1 MIYDEAVDTANIA
14 RLLQPFIQLDEMRL
28 AAILKYIDLLIKW
41 NARINLTAI
50 RAPEEIVQRH
60 FGESLF
66 AASHILAEKSVTT
79 AIDLGSGAGFP
90 GVPFALLAP
99 EVEITLIESSQKKST
114 FLKELTHLLGLKN
127 VKVFVGRAES
137 YSQTADLVTLR
148 AVEKFGE
155 ILPVALKLVSPG
167 GRLALLIGT
176 SQVDLAGSSLPEVQ
190 WQEPL
195 AIPSS
200 HSRVLLVGIKMVKV
214 E

>member
-1 MIYDEAVDTANIA
+1 MDTANIA

-28 AAILKYIDLLIKW
+28 AAISKYIDLLIKW

-60 FGESLF
+60 FGESFF
-66 AASHILAEKSVTT
+66 AASHILAEKSVKT

-90 GVPFALLAP
+90 GVPLALLATQ
-99 EVEITLIESSQKKST
+99 VEITLIESSQKKST
-114 FLKELTHLLGLKN
+114 FLKELIRLLGLKN
-127 VKVFVGRAES
+127 LKVFSGRAES
-137 YSQTADLVTLR
+137 YSQSADLVMLR
-148 AVEKFGE
+148 AVERFE
-155 ILPVALKLVSPG
+155 EVLPLALELVSPG

-176 SQVDLAGSSLPEVQ
+176 SQIDLAESLLPSVH
-190 WQEPL
+190 WKVPL

-200 HSRVLLVGIKMVKV
+200 HSRALLVGTKIAKV

>member
-1 MIYDEAVDTANIA
+1 LDTANIA

-28 AAILKYIDLLIKW
+28 AAISKYIDLLLKW

-50 RAPEEIVQRH
+50 RAPEDIVERH

-66 AASHILAEKSVTT
+66 AARHILAQRPIKT

-99 EVEITLIESSQKKST
+99 EVEVTLIESNQKKST
-114 FLKELTHLLGLKN
+114 FLKELIYLLGLRN
-127 VKVFVGRAES
+127 VKVFSGRAES
-137 YSQTADLVTLR
+137 YSQSADLVMLR
-148 AVEKFGE
+148 AVEKFDQV
-155 ILPVALKLVSPG
+155 LPLAFKLVSVG
-167 GRLALLIGT
+167 GRVALLIGNAQIDPT
-176 SQVDLAGSSLPEVQ
+176 KNLVREVL

-195 AIPSS
+195 AIPSG

>member
-1 MIYDEAVDTANIA
+1 
-14 RLLQPFIQLDEMRL
+14 MRL
-28 AAILKYIDLLIKW
+28 AAISKYIDLLLKW

-66 AASHILAEKSVTT
+66 AAQHILAQRLVKT

-99 EVEITLIESSQKKST
+99 EVEVTLIESSQKKST
-114 FLKELTHLLGLKN
+114 FLRELIYLLGLRN
-127 VKVFVGRAES
+127 VKVFSGRAES
-137 YSQTADLVTLR
+137 YSQSADLVMLR

-155 ILPVALKLVSPG
+155 VLPLALSLVSRN

-176 SQVDLAGSSLPEVQ
+176 SQVELAKSLLPGVK
-190 WQEPL
+190 WQEVL
-195 AIPSS
+195 AIPSG
-200 HSRVLLVGIKMVKV
+200 HSRVLLVGTKW
-214 E
+214 

>member
-1 MIYDEAVDTANIA
+1 VDTVRIA
-14 RLLQPFIQLDEMRL
+14 QLLQPFIQLDEMRL
-28 AAILKYIDLLIKW
+28 AAISKYIDLLIKW

-66 AASHILAEKSVTT
+66 AASHVLAEKPVKT

-99 EVEITLIESSQKKST
+99 EVEVTLIESNQKKWT
-114 FLKELTHLLGLKN
+114 FLKELIYVLGLRN
-127 VKVFVGRAES
+127 VKVFGGRAES
-137 YSQTADLVTLR
+137 YSQTADLVMLR

-155 ILPVALKLVSPG
+155 TVSLALKLVSPG

-176 SQVDLAGSSLPEVQ
+176 SQIDLAKSLLADAQ

-195 AIPSS
+195 AIPSG

>member
-1 MIYDEAVDTANIA
+1 MDTANIA
-14 RLLQPFIQLDEMRL
+14 RLLQPFIELDELRL
-28 AAILKYIDLLIKW
+28 AAISKYIDLLLKW

-50 RAPEEIVQRH
+50 RAPEEIVERH

-66 AASHILAEKSVTT
+66 AARHIPAQKPVKT

-99 EVEITLIESSQKKST
+99 EVEVTLIESNQKKST
-114 FLKELTHLLGLKN
+114 FLKELIYVLGLRN
-127 VKVFVGRAES
+127 VKVFSGRAES
-137 YSQTADLVTLR
+137 YPQSADLVMLR

-155 ILPVALKLVSPG
+155 VLPLALRLVSAG
-167 GRLALLIGT
+167 GTLALLIGT
-176 SQVDLAGSSLPEVQ
+176 SQLDLAKSLLRNVH

-195 AIPSS
+195 AIPNG
-200 HSRVLLVGIKMVKV
+200 HSRILLVGIKMVKV

>member
-1 MIYDEAVDTANIA
+1 VDTANIA

-28 AAILKYIDLLIKW
+28 AAISRYIDLLVKW
-41 NARINLTAI
+41 NARVNLTAI

-66 AASHILAEKSVTT
+66 AANHILAKKSVKT

-90 GVPFALLAP
+90 GVPFALLTP
-99 EVEITLIESSQKKST
+99 EVELTLIESNQKKST
-114 FLKELTHLLGLKN
+114 FLKELIYVLGLRN
-127 VKVFVGRAES
+127 VKVFSGRAES
-137 YSQTADLVTLR
+137 YSQTADLVILR

-155 ILPVALKLVSPG
+155 TVSLAIKLVSPR

-176 SQVDLAGSSLPEVQ
+176 SQINLAKSLLPEVQ
-190 WQEPL
+190 WQEPVG
-195 AIPSS
+195 IPSG
-200 HSRVLLVGIKMVKV
+200 HSRVLLVGTKIVKV

>member
-1 MIYDEAVDTANIA
+1 VDTADIA
-14 RLLQPFIQLDEMRL
+14 RLLQPFIELDEMRL
-28 AAILKYIDLLIKW
+28 AAISKYIDLLTKW

-66 AASHILAEKSVTT
+66 AASHLLAEKPIKT

-114 FLKELTHLLGLKN
+114 FLKELIYLLGLKN
-127 VKVFVGRAES
+127 VKVFGGRAES
-137 YSQTADLVTLR
+137 YSQSADLVTLR

-155 ILPVALKLVSPG
+155 VLPLALSLVSPG
-167 GRLALLIGT
+167 GRLALLVGT
-176 SQVDLAGSSLPEVQ
+176 SQIEFAKGLLADVQ

-195 AIPSS
+195 AIPSG
-200 HSRVLLVGIKMVKV
+200 HSRMMLVGTKIVKV

>member
-1 MIYDEAVDTANIA
+1 MDTADIA
-14 RLLQPFIQLDEMRL
+14 RLLQPFIELDEMRL
-28 AAILKYIDLLIKW
+28 AAISKYIDLLIKW

-66 AASHILAEKSVTT
+66 AASHILAEKSVKT

-114 FLKELTHLLGLKN
+114 FLKELIYLLGLKN
-127 VKVFVGRAES
+127 VKVFGGRAES
-137 YSQTADLVTLR
+137 YGKSADLVTLR
-148 AVEKFGE
+148 AVEKFAE
-155 ILPVALKLVSPG
+155 VLPMAFKLGSPH
-167 GRLALLIGT
+167 GRVALLIGS
-176 SQVDLAGSSLPEVQ
+176 SQVALAKSLLPEVQ
-190 WQEPL
+190 WQEPVM
-195 AIPSS
+195 IPSG
-200 HSRVLLVGIKMVKV
+200 HSRVLLVGTKMVKV

>member
-1 MIYDEAVDTANIA
+1 VDTAVID
-14 RLLQPFIQLDEMRL
+14 RLLEPFIQLDEMRF
-28 AAILKYIDLLIKW
+28 AAISKYIDLLIKW

-66 AASHILAEKSVTT
+66 AASHVLAEKPVKT

-99 EVEITLIESSQKKST
+99 EVEVTLIESNQKKST
-114 FLKELTHLLGLKN
+114 FLKELVHSLGLRN
-127 VKVFVGRAES
+127 VKVFSGRAEA
-137 YSQTADLVTLR
+137 YSQSADLVTLR
-148 AVEKFGE
+148 AVERFGE
-155 ILPVALKLVSPG
+155 VLPLALRIASPS

-176 SQVDLAGSSLPEVQ
+176 SQVNLAKSLLREVQ

-195 AIPSS
+195 AIPSG
-200 HSRVLLVGIKMVKV
+200 HSRILLVGTKMLKV

>member
-1 MIYDEAVDTANIA
+1 MDTAVID
-14 RLLQPFIQLDEMRL
+14 RLLEPFIQLDEMRL
-28 AAILKYIDLLIKW
+28 AAISKYIDLLIKW

-50 RAPEEIVQRH
+50 RAPEEIVERH

-66 AASHILAEKSVTT
+66 AASHILAQGSIKA

-99 EVEITLIESSQKKST
+99 EVDVTLIESSQKKST
-114 FLKELTHLLGLKN
+114 FLKELIYLLGLKN
-127 VKVFVGRAES
+127 VKVFGGRAEC
-137 YSQTADLVTLR
+137 YSQSADLVMLR
-148 AVEKFGE
+148 AVEKFE
-155 ILPVALKLVSPG
+155 DVLPLALRLVSPDG
-167 GRLALLIGT
+167 KLALLIGT
-176 SQVDLAGSSLPEVQ
+176 SQIELAKSLLLGVQ

-200 HSRVLLVGIKMVKV
+200 HSRVLLVSTKMVKV